1 MINLSQMLEEKKE
14 QYRKEGFELEKQ
26 EKYEEA
32 YRKYEAAAKLRDIPS
47 MLCIAALYLS
57 GHLRPVARSN
67 VRELI
72 LQGTPIFPWDQNCEV
87 CPDYKNALAWL
98 IKAADLGD
106 NSACEAVGIMIC
118 QGLGCEADVDKG
130 IFYLKRAL
138 SNGQTS
144 ARRYICLYRPN
155 GKSLSNEEYEEQ
167 LTEFTKAAD
176 SGDEKAYELYATLK
190 SGTCK
195 QLARLGHILISAQ
208 NVRRPGYEL
217 FEPAISPTG
226 FPLLPVASKR
236 GPWSTFVR
244 FDLAAWAE
252 KKPLIAISSSPEL
265 LSDFHRVRIVGTATY
280 RSPAFGWLEEEKKHA
295 LLLQLG
301 TDDTLDADAM
311 KEVAESFHLREEEY
325 QRDSI
330 AFLVENGE
338 KEYSFEVAGIQGDQ
352 VEILWRYTIGG
363 TDRVEKYFE
372 PELISMNYTER

>member
-1 MINLSQMLEEKKE
+1 MINLCQMLEEKKE

-67 VRELI
+67 FMELI

-226 FPLLPVASKR
+226 FPLLKSR
-236 GPWSTFVR
+236 
-244 FDLAAWAE
+244 
-252 KKPLIAISSSPEL
+252 
-265 LSDFHRVRIVGTATY
+265 
-280 RSPAFGWLEEEKKHA
+280 
-295 LLLQLG
+295 
-301 TDDTLDADAM
+301 
-311 KEVAESFHLREEEY
+311 
-325 QRDSI
+325 
-330 AFLVENGE
+330 
-338 KEYSFEVAGIQGDQ
+338 
-352 VEILWRYTIGG
+352 
-363 TDRVEKYFE
+363 
-372 PELISMNYTER
+372 